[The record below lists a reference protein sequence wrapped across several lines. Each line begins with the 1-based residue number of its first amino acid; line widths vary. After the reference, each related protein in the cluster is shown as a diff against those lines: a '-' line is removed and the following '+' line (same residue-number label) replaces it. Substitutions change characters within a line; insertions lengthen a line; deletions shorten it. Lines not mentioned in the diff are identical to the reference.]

1 MKTKLTALLLTLAS
15 VTACATAYAEN
26 EITVTVNGSNIEFA
40 EITPFIEN
48 EHTLVAMREIFEA
61 LGASVQWDGDTKTI
75 FSYDPAS
82 NVSVVM
88 QIGADNMYV
97 NGEAVELETPAK
109 IVGSSTVVPVRAI
122 AEGMKSNVEWDGEN
136 QQVIVTKEINKD

>member
-1 MKTKLTALLLTLAS
+1 MKRKLTALLLALS
-15 VTACATAYAEN
+15 SLTACATAYAEK
-26 EITVTVNGSNIEFA
+26 EITVTVNGNNVDFVET
-40 EITPFIEN
+40 TPFIEN

-75 FSYDPAS
+75 FSYDPVS
-82 NVSVVM
+82 EVSVVM
-88 QIGADNMYV
+88 QIGSDIMYV
-97 NGEAVELETPAK
+97 NGEAVTLETPAK

-122 AEGMKSNVEWDGEN
+122 AEGMHSNVDWDGEN